1 MTEWFKID
9 ADKPMPP
16 RVPVLLIAKYPDSN
30 IWSDPV
36 YAWRENT
43 RIQPA
48 DIEYARW
55 HHRFPPTHF
64 AFVTMPED
72 KND

>member
-1 MTEWFKID
+1 MTQWFKID

-43 RIQPA
+43 SLI
-48 DIEYARW
+48 IYARW
-55 HHRFPPTHF
+55 HHQFPPTHF

-72 KND
+72 EV

>member
-1 MTEWFKID
+1 
-9 ADKPMPP
+9 
-16 RVPVLLIAKYPDSN
+16 VPVLLIAKYPDSN

-55 HHRFPPTHF
+55 HHQFPPTHF

-72 KND
+72 EV